1 MLAALSWK
9 FIVFFFPMELTRNP
23 GGPRR
28 ERTRGGGKRLS
39 PDAVVGGRQMKPVH
53 TPVHRYNSTHN
64 SRIGLTTLRYVG
76 PAMHAAVVLA
86 STGSWPDRRQASVG
100 ASGACGSCL
109 LARRGQ
115 PSRPRSVRAFH
126 TSARRACHVTP
137 RWPGMSARWG
147 RGCRLLR
154 TWYVQASLL
163 ALRARSWPRAVVHP
177 RGFWALSLSVSLPL
191 SRGDHRPDLRSVS
204 RFIARSYVHTYVL
217 ATRAR
222 ALSFWPRARRP
233 LGSVGLR
240 SCTRVPVGLVRSHP
254 AGWLA

>member
-1 MLAALSWK
+1 
-9 FIVFFFPMELTRNP
+9 MELTRNP

-86 STGSWPDRRQASVG
+86 SAGSWPDRRQASVG

-163 ALRARSWPRAVVHP
+163 GLVQSCTHGAFGLSLSQSLSPSPAATTDQTSDRCLGLLLGPTCTRTFSLRARAH
-177 RGFWALSLSVSLPL
+177 
-191 SRGDHRPDLRSVS
+191 
-204 RFIARSYVHTYVL
+204 
-217 ATRAR
+217 
-222 ALSFWPRARRP
+222 
-233 LGSVGLR
+233 
-240 SCTRVPVGLVRSHP
+240 
-254 AGWLA
+254 